1 MSTQSVLQAKRPGM
15 VVVMV
20 VLRVVNA
27 LFGLL
32 TAFML
37 LSSGAS
43 DVLVIG
49 TVVATLSI
57 LSLIFTVGLWMLR
70 RWARLLTIGLA
81 IVGLPLAIFGI
92 VASGGRDPGTYL
104 GVVQEVFTLYVLFHP
119 RIKHLFT

>member
-1 MSTQSVLQAKRPGM
+1 MNTQSVQVKRPGVI
-15 VVVMV
+15 VVLV
-20 VLRVVNA
+20 VLRVLNA

-32 TAFML
+32 TAFLL
-37 LSSGAS
+37 LSSRAP
-43 DVLVIG
+43 DVLVVG
-49 TVVATLSI
+49 TAIASLSI

-81 IVGLPLAIFGI
+81 MVGLPLSIFGI

-104 GVVQEVFTLYVLFHP
+104 GVIQELFTLYVLFQP

>member
-1 MSTQSVLQAKRPGM
+1 MNTQSALQAKRPGLI
-15 VVVMV
+15 VVMV
-20 VLRVVNA
+20 VLRVLNA

-32 TAFML
+32 TAFLL
-37 LSSGAS
+37 LSSRAP
-43 DVLVIG
+43 DVVVIG
-49 TVVATLSI
+49 TVVASFSI

-104 GVVQEVFTLYVLFHP
+104 GVVQDLFTLYVLFHP
-119 RIKHLFT
+119 RIRHLFT